1 MTMTSMK
8 LMDTRTFYLMID
20 CVMFIQT
27 TITLINKFLCRVI
40 GLWALVKANKNS
52 KLKLSFKLN

>member
-27 TITLINKFLCRVI
+27 TITLINKILYRVI

-52 KLKLSFKLN
+52 KVKLSFNLN

>member
-27 TITLINKFLCRVI
+27 TITLINKILYRVI

-52 KLKLSFKLN
+52 KLKLSFNLN

>member
-20 CVMFIQT
+20 CVIFIQT
-27 TITLINKFLCRVI
+27 TITLINKFLYRVI

-52 KLKLSFKLN
+52 KLKLSFNLN